1 MMDVAHDRPESQLHP
16 PLRAIA
22 VLLISLVAG
31 GCYYWKPVT
40 VEPRT
45 AIAADHPSKV
55 RVTIHDSTQQV
66 LLNPVTAGDTL
77 LGVRDAPEHDRVAIG
92 LRDITGLEVL
102 RQQAAPVAILLLLII
117 GAATGYVVLLSGW
130 T

>member
-1 MMDVAHDRPESQLHP
+1 M
-16 PLRAIA
+16 
-22 VLLISLVAG
+22 LISLVAG
-31 GCYYWKPVT
+31 GRYYWKPVT

-55 RVTIHDSTQQV
+55 RVTIRDSTQHV

-92 LRDITGLEVL
+92 LRDITSFEVL
-102 RQQAAPVAILLLLII
+102 RQQAAPVATPLLLMI
-117 GAATGYVVLLSGW
+117 GAATGYVVVLSGW

>member
-1 MMDVAHDRPESQLHP
+1 MTDVAHARPMRRASL
-16 PLRAIA
+16 PLQAIA
-22 VLLISLVAG
+22 LLLISLVAG
-31 GCYYWKPVT
+31 GCYYWTPVT

-45 AIAADHPSKV
+45 VIAADHPSKV
-55 RVTIHDSTQQV
+55 RVTTHDSTQQV

-77 LGVRDAPEHDRVAIG
+77 LGVRDALEHDRVAIG
-92 LRDITGLEVL
+92 LRDITGFEVW